1 MDMKKINLAIEELK
15 DNLGD
20 GLLATD
26 IFAVDS
32 GMSVAGYNPQP
43 KASALFNMLT
53 TNMMK
58 TLRGAKF
65 PNLEKFYLLNLE
77 GNKMVIVL
85 PLNDFR
91 CGILVDTTKVQL
103 GLLVS
108 IAIPDA
114 ITAIEDALN

>member
-1 MDMKKINLAIEELK
+1 MDMKKINLAIETLK
-15 DNLGD
+15 DNLGE

-32 GMSVAGYNPQP
+32 GMSIAGYNPQP

-53 TNMMK
+53 TNIMK

-77 GNKMVIVL
+77 TDKMVVIL
-85 PLNDFR
+85 PLGDYR
-91 CGILVDTTKVQL
+91 CGVLIDNTKVQL
-103 GLLVS
+103 GVVVS
-108 IAIPDA
+108 IAIPE
-114 ITAIEDALN
+114 AIEAIEEALQ